1 MPGQAVSRAT
11 RHRRVHQKAKGPIDP
26 GLGLRVRALRQ
37 ARKMTQAQL
46 AGGDFTKGFI
56 SLLETGRTRISLRAA
71 EILAARLGVAVSDL
85 LRPAAESAR
94 DAQME
99 LLLLRAEGELR
110 AGQHDTVL
118 EQLEGLSGRLSGSL
132 AARAMRLRGLALLR
146 AGRPREAAPALDE
159 SRRAF
164 AAIGE
169 RELAIRAG
177 FDLATS
183 YGRADQQGES
193 LALALQTAR
202 ALEAGELVDRTLE
215 LQVYAYLAS
224 KFVTIGDPASADRYA
239 ERAKSLA
246 QDVVDPAAVA
256 HLYMSLAI
264 TRQEQGDI
272 DAALQHARRAL
283 SAYEQLGDRRQIGS
297 AWNTIGWVYTQR
309 GQYARAHDALATA
322 ERSAA
327 ELHDQRL
334 LGYVLQSRAELEL
347 AQGHPDKAVQLAEA
361 SAAVPEISARCRGLS
376 ELVHAQALARRK
388 EPLPSVRRAF
398 ETAFRTLTPEGRPL
412 LARAHQAYFEV
423 LKERGEF
430 KQASLEAERALEL
443 LRPQLT

>member
-1 MPGQAVSRAT
+1 MPSQAANRGT

-46 AGGDFTKGFI
+46 AGDDFTKGFI

-71 EILAARLGVAVSDL
+71 EILAARLTVAVTDL
-85 LRPAAESAR
+85 LRPAAQSAR

-118 EQLEGLSGRLSGSL
+118 EQLEGLSGRLSGAL
-132 AARAMRLRGLALLR
+132 AARAMRLRGLALLG

-164 AAIGE
+164 AAVGE
-169 RELAIRAG
+169 RELAIRAT

-183 YGRADQQGES
+183 YGRADQHGES

-202 ALEAGELVDRTLE
+202 ALEAGELVDRTME
-215 LQVYAYLAS
+215 LRVYAYLAS
-224 KFVTIGDPASADRYA
+224 KFLVIGDAASADRYA
-239 ERAKSLA
+239 ERAKALA
-246 QDVVDPAAVA
+246 EDVVDPAAVA
-256 HLYMSLAI
+256 NLYMSLAV

-283 SAYEQLGDRRQIGS
+283 SAYEQLGDRRHIGS

-309 GQYARAHDALATA
+309 GQYARAYDALATA

-327 ELHDQRL
+327 ELNDKRL

-347 AQGHPDKAVQLAEA
+347 AQGHPDEAVQLSEA
-361 SAAVPEISARCRGLS
+361 SVAVPEASARCRGLS
-376 ELVHAQALARRK
+376 ELVRAEALARRK

-430 KQASLEAERALEL
+430 KEASVEAERALEL
-443 LRPQLT
+443 LRPQLS